1 MSLASRFLR
10 LGIMNELQ
18 YRVNFFVQLVQS
30 VLTLGTSLVVLA
42 IVFDRTETLGGW
54 TKPELL
60 AVMGVF
66 TLVTGV
72 IRAFIQ
78 PNMTR
83 LIGEIRDG
91 KLDHLLTKPADA
103 QTLVSVRQVEIW
115 QIIDV
120 FLGAVLIVIAALRL
134 ERPVSVG
141 SVLIFLVMLVI
152 GLVILYCFWLLLATC
167 AFWLVR
173 MHEVEELFGGLLRAG
188 QYPVGIYPGWIRAGL
203 TFLVP
208 LAFAISVPA
217 EALTGRLTG
226 GTVVVAAA
234 MTVGLVGLSRW
245 FFHRGLRRYGSAS
258 S

>member
-10 LGIMNELQ
+10 LGIMNEMQ
-18 YRVNFFVQLVQS
+18 YRVNFFVQLIQS
-30 VLTLGTSLVVLA
+30 LLTLATSLVVLA
-42 IVFDRTETLGGW
+42 IVFDRTDTLGGW

-60 AVMGVF
+60 AVMGIF
-66 TLVTGV
+66 TLVDGV

-78 PNMTR
+78 PNMAR

-115 QIIDV
+115 QVIDV
-120 FLGAVLIVIAALRL
+120 VLGAVLIVIAARRFD
-134 ERPVSVG
+134 RPVTQWSTLSFV
-141 SVLIFLVMLVI
+141 VMLLVGLIVI
-152 GLVILYCFWLLLATC
+152 YCFWLMLATC

-188 QYPVGIYPGWIRAGL
+188 QYPVGIYPGWMRAGL
-203 TFLVP
+203 TFIVP
-208 LAFAISVPA
+208 LAFAVSVPA
-217 EALTGRLTG
+217 EALTGRVTR
-226 GTVVVAAA
+226 GTMVVAGA
-234 MTVGLVGLSRW
+234 MAVGLAAFSRW

>member
-1 MSLASRFLR
+1 M
-10 LGIMNELQ
+10 Q
-18 YRVNFFVQLVQS
+18 YRVNFFVQLIQS
-30 VLTLGTSLVVLA
+30 LLTLATSLVVLA
-42 IVFDRTETLGGW
+42 IVFDRTDTLGGW

-60 AVMGVF
+60 AVMGIF
-66 TLVTGV
+66 TLVDGV

-115 QIIDV
+115 QVIDV
-120 FLGAVLIVIAALRL
+120 VLGAVLIVIAARRFD
-134 ERPVSVG
+134 RPVTQWSTLSFV
-141 SVLIFLVMLVI
+141 VMLLVGLIVI
-152 GLVILYCFWLLLATC
+152 YCFWLMLATC

-188 QYPVGIYPGWIRAGL
+188 QYPVGIYPAWMRAGL
-203 TFLVP
+203 TFIVP
-208 LAFAISVPA
+208 LAFAVSVPA
-217 EALTGRLTG
+217 EALTGRVTR
-226 GTVVVAAA
+226 GTMVVAGA
-234 MTVGLVGLSRW
+234 MAVGLAASSRW

>member
-1 MSLASRFLR
+1 
-10 LGIMNELQ
+10 MNEMQ
-18 YRVNFFVQLVQS
+18 YRVNFFVQLIQS
-30 VLTLGTSLVVLA
+30 LLTLATSLVVLA
-42 IVFDRTETLGGW
+42 IVFDRTDTLGGW

-60 AVMGVF
+60 AVMGIF
-66 TLVTGV
+66 TLVDGV

-78 PNMTR
+78 PNMAR

-115 QIIDV
+115 QVIDV
-120 FLGAVLIVIAALRL
+120 VLGAVLIVIAARRFD
-134 ERPVSVG
+134 RPVTQWSTLSFV
-141 SVLIFLVMLVI
+141 VMLLVGLIVI
-152 GLVILYCFWLLLATC
+152 YCFWLMLATC

-188 QYPVGIYPGWIRAGL
+188 QYPVGIYPGWMRAGL
-203 TFLVP
+203 TFIVP
-208 LAFAISVPA
+208 LAFAVSVPA
-217 EALTGRLTG
+217 EALTGRVTR
-226 GTVVVAAA
+226 GTMVVAGA
-234 MTVGLVGLSRW
+234 MAVGLAAFSRW

>member
-1 MSLASRFLR
+1 M
-10 LGIMNELQ
+10 Q
-18 YRVNFFVQLVQS
+18 YRVNFFVQLIQS
-30 VLTLGTSLVVLA
+30 LLTLATSLVVLA
-42 IVFDRTETLGGW
+42 IVFDRTDTLGGW

-60 AVMGVF
+60 AVMGIF
-66 TLVTGV
+66 TLVDGV

-78 PNMTR
+78 PNMAR

-115 QIIDV
+115 QVIDV
-120 FLGAVLIVIAALRL
+120 VLGAVLIVIAARRFD
-134 ERPVSVG
+134 RPVTQWSTLSFV
-141 SVLIFLVMLVI
+141 VMLLVGLIVI
-152 GLVILYCFWLLLATC
+152 YCFWLMLATC

-188 QYPVGIYPGWIRAGL
+188 QYPVGIYPGWMRAGL
-203 TFLVP
+203 TFIVP
-208 LAFAISVPA
+208 LAFAVSVPA
-217 EALTGRLTG
+217 EALTGRVTR
-226 GTVVVAAA
+226 GTMVVAGA
-234 MTVGLVGLSRW
+234 MAVGLAAFSRW

>member
-1 MSLASRFLR
+1 M
-10 LGIMNELQ
+10 Q
-18 YRVNFFVQLVQS
+18 YRVNFFVQLIQS
-30 VLTLGTSLVVLA
+30 LLTLATSLVVLA
-42 IVFDRTETLGGW
+42 IVFDRTDTLGGW

-60 AVMGVF
+60 AVMGIF
-66 TLVTGV
+66 TLVDGV

-115 QIIDV
+115 QVIDV
-120 FLGAVLIVIAALRL
+120 VLGAVLIVIAARRFD
-134 ERPVSVG
+134 RPVTQWSTLSFV
-141 SVLIFLVMLVI
+141 VMLLVGLIVI
-152 GLVILYCFWLLLATC
+152 YCFWLMLATC

-188 QYPVGIYPGWIRAGL
+188 QYPVGIYPAWMRAGL
-203 TFLVP
+203 TFIVP
-208 LAFAISVPA
+208 LAFAVSVPA
-217 EALTGRLTG
+217 EALTGRVTR
-226 GTVVVAAA
+226 GTMVVAGA
-234 MTVGLVGLSRW
+234 MAVGLAAFSRW